1 MWQVIKYE
9 LKYNSY
15 YIILLTILFFTYTI
29 LSILDFQLT
38 NKREFEIDYW
48 GGIYSLIVYIFLF
61 SVWGTRIKE
70 KRIRLHSLLPITQSK
85 NSLSR
90 FWFAGMPFIVIL
102 FYLIIVNLIIVTNWH
117 AETGSMIGQIGIA
130 FTVFAGFIKGR
141 DDWFSHWN
149 LGKRYRAAFVTVF
162 IIQIIVVFI
171 FTGKPGINEV
181 LVNKFGPDGFHYA
194 SLIFTLLGFVI
205 LVTTIFS
212 FRKRRSYLN

>member
-15 YIILLTILFFTYTI
+15 YVILLSVLFFTYTI

-38 NKREFEIDYW
+38 DEPEFEIDYW
-48 GGIYSLIVYIFLF
+48 GGIYSLIIYIFLF

-90 FWFAGMPFIVIL
+90 FWFAGMSFLVIL
-102 FYLIIVNLIIVTNWH
+102 FYLIIVNLIIVNNWH

-181 LVNKFGPDGFHYA
+181 LINKFGPDGFHYA

>member
-15 YIILLTILFFTYTI
+15 YVILLSVLFFTYTI

-38 NKREFEIDYW
+38 DKPEFEIDYW
-48 GGIYSLIVYIFLF
+48 GGIYSLIIYIFLF

-90 FWFAGMPFIVIL
+90 FWFAGMSFLVIL
-102 FYLIIVNLIIVTNWH
+102 FYLIIVNLIIVNNWH

-181 LVNKFGPDGFHYA
+181 LINKFGPDGFHYA

>member
-15 YIILLTILFFTYTI
+15 FLVLLSLLFLVYTI
-29 LSILDFQLT
+29 LSIFDIQLT
-38 NKREFEIDYW
+38 RSPEFEIDYW
-48 GGIYSLIVYIFLF
+48 GGLYSLVIYLYLF
-61 SVWGTRIKE
+61 SVWGVRIKE
-70 KRIRLHSLLPITQSK
+70 NRIRLHSLLPITESN
-85 NSLSR
+85 NSLAQ
-90 FWFAGMPFIVIL
+90 FWFAGLPFMVIL
-102 FYLIIVNLIIVTNWH
+102 FYLIIINLIIVSNWH

-162 IIQIIVVFI
+162 IIQIIVVLI
-171 FTGKPGINEV
+171 FTGKPDLNKS

-194 SLIFTLLGFVI
+194 SLIFPLLGFVI
-205 LVTTIFS
+205 LVTTIYS
-212 FRKRRSYLN
+212 FRKRRTYLS